1 MYVLFEF
8 FAMRSGLTKRPVIAA
23 VVALLICFAPGTLGA
38 FCVSLATQQECCPN
52 PCESHKVP
60 VGPMAPASCCSVG
73 NPEQRQALQITQSS
87 ITKDTLDTFEPGFGP
102 PPRWFFDVQRRGT
115 TVLHAIHQYA
125 LPGSNISALLCT
137 FLI

>member
-8 FAMRSGLTKRPVIAA
+8 FAMRSRLTKRPVIAT
-23 VVALLICFAPGTLGA
+23 VVALLICFAPGTLGT
-38 FCVSLATQQECCPN
+38 FCASLATQQECCPN

-87 ITKDTLDTFEPGFGP
+87 IPKNSLDTLEPGFGP
-102 PPRWFFDVQRRGT
+102 PPRLYFDLQRRGT
-115 TVLHAIHQYA
+115 TVLQALHQSA
-125 LPGSNISALLCT
+125 PTGSNLSAFLCT